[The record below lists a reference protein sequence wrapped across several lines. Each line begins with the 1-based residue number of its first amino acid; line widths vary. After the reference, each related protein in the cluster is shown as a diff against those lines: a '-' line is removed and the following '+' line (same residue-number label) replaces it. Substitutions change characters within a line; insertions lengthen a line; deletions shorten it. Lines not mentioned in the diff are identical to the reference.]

1 MIVYPDFLPRPM
13 LKDLKYEQV
22 DNVLRTKM
30 VSGYTRSR
38 QIALNPP
45 TMKQVIYRVHKS
57 KATVFEGF
65 IKHALHDASLSF
77 LDLVHTPLGLVQH
90 QIKFLENPLAN
101 RKPLSRLYWQYDAKV
116 EIEDF
121 ATMSA
126 IDTMNAL
133 IYPNTYEELVNSCDM
148 SSYYTENAQ

>member
-1 MIVYPDFLPRPM
+1 MIVYPDFLPRPT

-57 KATVFEGF
+57 QASLFEAF
-65 IKHALHDASLSF
+65 IKYDLKDASVSF
-77 LDLVHTPLGLVQH
+77 LDLVHTPMGLLQH
-90 QIKFLENPLAN
+90 QIKFLSNPLAS
-101 RKPLSRLYWQYDAKV
+101 RKPLSKLYWQYDAKI

-121 ATMSA
+121 ATLDEDVYDLVME
-126 IDTMNAL
+126 MNVPLEIATNLLTAL
-133 IYPNTYEELVNSCDM
+133 YDM
-148 SSYYTENAQ
+148 IN